1 MEFAEAVRRRR
12 MVRAFEERPVDPS
25 TLERILD
32 LARRA
37 PSAGFTQGSRFLVLA
52 GSAETGRFWDAT
64 LPRPARDEF
73 PWPELIR
80 APVIV
85 LPLANKQ
92 AYLDR
97 YAEPDKGWT
106 DRAQERWPVPYWHV
120 DAAFSAM
127 TALLA
132 IVDAGLGALF
142 FAIFQGLDALREAF
156 GIPPG
161 LEPIG
166 ALALGYP
173 APDRPSR
180 SLLRGRLPYEE
191 VVRFGRWE
199 VTGDPPSS

>member
-37 PSAGFTQGSRFLVLA
+37 PSAGFTQGARFLVLC
-52 GSAETGRFWDAT
+52 GSAETARFWDAT
-64 LPRPARDEF
+64 LPRSARDEF
-73 PWPELIR
+73 PWPGLLR

-85 LPLANKQ
+85 LPLASKQ

-106 DRAQERWPVPYWHV
+106 DRAEARWPVPYWHV

-132 IVDAGLGALF
+132 IVDSGLGALF
-142 FAIFQGLDALREAF
+142 FGIFQGLDQLREAF
-156 GIPPG
+156 GIPAE

-166 ALALGYP
+166 ALAVGHP
-173 APDRPSR
+173 APDRTSQ
-180 SLLRGRLPYEE
+180 SLLRGRLPYDEM
-191 VVRFGRWE
+191 VRFGRWE
-199 VTGDPPSS
+199 NSGVNRT